1 MLLVKFDKKLV
12 SSWGSSWLPSSWW
25 QCWWFN
31 VSLFLCSLPPPSSPL
46 SFSRHCPCFD
56 VAFRGSF
63 ANFWK
68 WTLMYCICCIFNW
81 IFQVWGLN
89 FKLKHE
95 VFKKISQIKIYAYI
109 NIPDIHDMNKR
120 VHKKLFISSFAAVG
134 DQLLALIFR
143 GITFERDAWQV
154 LLRLDHPIVWITLI
168 CPGIISE
175 SALLNYFA
183 AQLLQDMERERSA
196 FLCKHY
202 HIQI

>member
-1 MLLVKFDKKLV
+1 MLVCF
-12 SSWGSSWLPSSWW
+12 
-25 QCWWFN
+25 FA
-31 VSLFLCSLPPPSSPL
+31 LFLLLLLLCLFLVIVLVLTLLSGVVLPISE
-46 SFSRHCPCFD
+46 
-56 VAFRGSF
+56 
-63 ANFWK
+63 NET
-68 WTLMYCICCIFNW
+68 TLMYCICCIFNW